1 MSTKAGWAFVVA
13 AAMVLSGAG
22 RAEAVPSPP
31 KEYTITV
38 DGTALQPPD
47 YWHIP
52 GVTPEMASDPE
63 MSGALRTMEKK
74 AFQFR
79 PGTYTYGTWTFS
91 FQFTVTQ
98 DGHVEFA
105 KTLDQCVEG
114 RGTQTLKVN
123 CRRTYPY
130 GGQRDY

>member
-1 MSTKAGWAFVVA
+1 
-13 AAMVLSGAG
+13 MVLSGAG
-22 RAEAVPSPP
+22 SAEAVPSPP
-31 KEYTITV
+31 KEYAITV

-63 MSGALRTMEKK
+63 MAGTFRTIEKK
-74 AFQFR
+74 AFQLR

-98 DGHVEFA
+98 DGHLEFA
-105 KTLDQCVEG
+105 PTLDQCVEG